1 MWEMDKRSSLLTIL
15 RIMSKNGQTYFEIL
29 RCEHRKFLR
38 NIWPFFDVT
47 YERIKLQ
54 NFLHRVLTWEPKDN
68 ISPKAITEIY
78 FKESSD
84 KESRCDASVCA
95 NVQFGRLI
103 EQSPKVFWGWEIFNK
118 SLLV

>member
-1 MWEMDKRSSLLTIL
+1 
-15 RIMSKNGQTYFEIL
+15 MSKNGQPYFEIL

-38 NIWPFFDVT
+38 NISPFFDVT

-68 ISPKAITEIY
+68 ISPKAITGIY

-84 KESRCDASVCA
+84 KGSRCDASVCA
-95 NVQFGRLI
+95 NIQFGRLN
-103 EQSPKVFWGWEIFNK
+103 EQSPKVF
-118 SLLV
+118 